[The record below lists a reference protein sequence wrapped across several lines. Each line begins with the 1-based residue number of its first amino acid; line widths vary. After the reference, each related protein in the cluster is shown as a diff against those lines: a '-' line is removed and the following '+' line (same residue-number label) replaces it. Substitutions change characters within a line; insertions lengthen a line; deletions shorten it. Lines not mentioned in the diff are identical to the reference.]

1 MTALPLVVVTSSSD
15 FPVDVATVAETLK
28 GKAQY
33 RLIDLPHRTLS
44 EAEEDDLV
52 AKFTGAPAV
61 FVRPGI
67 ITRRVIEA
75 CHDLRIIAVHGA
87 GVDQVDVAAA
97 TDCGVVVT
105 NVPGGNAN
113 AVAEL
118 AFALMLALLRRIPQS
133 SWIVQH
139 EGRWDEGRKLGDEL
153 QGKTL
158 GVVGCGHV
166 GKRVIGFAQAFEM
179 NVLAYDP
186 LIPAEAIQA
195 LGAKPVDLTTLLQ
208 SADLV
213 TLHVPLMDKT
223 RHLIG
228 AEQLAS
234 MKKRALV
241 INTSRGPIIDEVA
254 LSTALQSGQLGGAA
268 LDVLETE
275 PPAADNPL
283 RALPNV
289 ILTPHIAGSTHQV
302 LTVLAKTC
310 CEDIVRVL
318 QGERPLHPVNPS
330 VFSKWS

>member
-1 MTALPLVVVTSSSD
+1 M
-15 FPVDVATVAETLK
+15 ATVAETLK

-44 EAEEDDLV
+44 ATEEDGLV
-52 AKFTGAPAV
+52 AKFKGAPAV

-75 CHDLRIIAVHGA
+75 CPDLRIIAVHGA

-97 TDCGVVVT
+97 TDAGVVVT

-118 AFALMLALLRRIPQS
+118 ALGLMLSLVRRIPQS
-133 SWIVQH
+133 SWMVQH
-139 EGRWDEGRKLGDEL
+139 ESKWDEARLLGDEL
-153 QGKTL
+153 RGKTL

-166 GKRVIGFAQAFEM
+166 GKRVIGFARAFEM
-179 NVLAYDP
+179 SVLAYDP
-186 LIPAEAIQA
+186 LISAEDIRAM
-195 LGAKPVDLTTLLQ
+195 GAKPVDLATLLQ
-208 SADLV
+208 SVDVLTV
-213 TLHVPLMDKT
+213 HVPLMDKT

-228 AEQLAS
+228 AAQLAS
-234 MKKRALV
+234 MKKGALV
-241 INTSRGPIIDEVA
+241 INTARGPIVDEAA
-254 LSTALQSGQLGGAA
+254 LYATLQSGHLGGAA
-268 LDVLETE
+268 LDVMEKE

-283 RALPNV
+283 RGLPNV
-289 ILTPHIAGSTHQV
+289 IITPHIAGSTHQV
-302 LTVLAKTC
+302 LTVLARTC

-330 VFSKWS
+330 VLSA